1 MSAEAATYL
10 THGKKADGR
19 NASMVMVHAKTT
31 HVIHSSCQTHL
42 LELVFIDRKIAKAA
56 TAKKTKST
64 ARHQVGAPL
73 QQTLEQ
79 ACATNKK
86 GVAKQ

>member
-42 LELVFIDRKIAKAA
+42 WSLSSSIGK
-56 TAKKTKST
+56 
-64 ARHQVGAPL
+64 
-73 QQTLEQ
+73 
-79 ACATNKK
+79 
-86 GVAKQ
+86 